1 MLIRPMD
8 GDNARGL
15 KKIAERIDAL
25 RKKLR
30 GNERLVSSA
39 QRDRLRR
46 SLERDPGTGTVDVRL
61 ERLIGGN
68 DLQGVQ
74 YLTVGAFRARSV
86 CRIVVHDTSGD
97 PMEYGTGFLVAPGV
111 LMTNQHVIRS
121 ASFAGRSVAQFDYEM
136 DASGRDR
143 TRVDFKCLSTPT
155 PITVPEPFDFALVA
169 VEPTSADGSR
179 RIDDYGYLTLN
190 PTPGKAVVG
199 EYLTIIQHPNG
210 ERKQVCVR
218 ENKLLEYDDTLP
230 RIIYATD
237 TVGGSSGSPVFNDR
251 WQVVALHRAGF
262 PRMNKKNEWLAKDG
276 TVWKAEMGDE
286 QVDWVGNEGVR
297 ISKIIEHLELHF
309 ADLEVAQRVI
319 AASRAPAPVPTE
331 SAPAGEGAVMSKDG
345 ELSVTIPVRV
355 SLRVGDLAG
364 QAAAARANAASSPAL
379 TISSGALTTEAAR
392 VAVSIDDDYSNRRG
406 YQESFLGGRA
416 AVPFPKPAR
425 GGPKALAFS
434 WKGKKSTK
442 IDYFTYSVMMHAT
455 KKLALVSAVNI
466 ETDAPKKTAR
476 PETSWRA
483 ETERIG
489 AADQL
494 GKDAYDG
501 TPFDYGHLSKSEDC
515 AFGPDLPQARLN
527 AADSFHLTNAAP
539 QLSQYNQTGWW
550 SKFEN
555 WVVQNFAADGS
566 KISVFNGPVFD
577 APRSSP
583 GPDGKVRLNLKGRS
597 APDPVFTKQKNGKTT
612 RYAIPKLFY
621 KIGVYLRRAD
631 GKPAAAAFI
640 LSQETGLAKTAGMTG
655 AALARGPQEGKN
667 LPSDED
673 VRYFQVSV
681 EEVERAT
688 GLDFG
693 PVRDWDALKHGYRPG
708 EAASVQ
714 VGGSRE
720 VASLDDLILL

>member
-8 GDNARGL
+8 GDNARSL
-15 KKIAERIDAL
+15 RKIAERIDAL

-30 GNERLVSSA
+30 GNGRLVSSA

-46 SLERDPGTGTVDVRL
+46 SLERDPGAVSVDVRL

-121 ASFAGRSVAQFDYEM
+121 ASFAGRSVAQFDYEL
-136 DASGRDR
+136 DASGRER
-143 TRVDFKCLSTPT
+143 TRVDFKCLSSPT

-169 VEPTSADGSR
+169 VEPMSADGSR
-179 RIDDYGYLTLN
+179 RIEEYGYLTLN
-190 PTPGKAVVG
+190 PTPGKAAVG

-262 PRMNKKNEWLAKDG
+262 PRMNSKSEWLAKDG
-276 TVWKAEMGDE
+276 SVWKAEMGDE

-297 ISKIIEHLELHF
+297 ISKIIEHLEANF
-309 ADLEVAQRVI
+309 ADLELSQRVI

-331 SAPAGEGAVMSKDG
+331 SAPAGEGSVMSKDG

-355 SLRVGDLAG
+355 SLRVGDLAAK
-364 QAAAARANAASSPAL
+364 AAPARGNTQSIPAL
-379 TISSGALTTEAAR
+379 GGLPTEAAG

-406 YQESFLGGRA
+406 YQESFLGARA
-416 AVPFPKPAR
+416 VIPFPKPAR
-425 GGPKALAFS
+425 GGPKALAFT

-466 ETDAPKKTAR
+466 ETDAPHKTVR
-476 PETSWRA
+476 PKTTWRA
-483 ETERIG
+483 ESERIV

-515 AFGPDLPQARLN
+515 AFGADLRQARLN

-539 QLSQYNQTGWW
+539 QLSRYNQSGWW

-566 KISVFNGPVFD
+566 KISVFNGPIFD

-597 APDPVFTKQKNGKTT
+597 SPDPVFTKNKNGKAT
-612 RYAIPKLFY
+612 RYAIPKLYY
-621 KIGVYLRRAD
+621 KIGVYMRRAD

-640 LSQETGLAKTAGMTG
+640 LSQEDGLAKTAGMSG

-667 LPSDED
+667 LPTDAD

-681 EEVERAT
+681 AEVERAT

-693 PVRDWDALKHGYRPG
+693 PVRDWDALTHGYRPG
-708 EAASVQ
+708 EAARVR

-720 VASLDDLILL
+720 VFSLDDLVLL

>member
-8 GDNARGL
+8 GDDARSL
-15 KKIAERIDAL
+15 KQIAKRIDAL

-39 QRDRLRR
+39 QRERLRR
-46 SLERDPGTGTVDVRL
+46 SLERDPEVGSVDVRL

-68 DLQGVQ
+68 DLQGVH
-74 YLTVGAFRARSV
+74 YLTIGAFRARSV
-86 CRIVVHDTSGD
+86 CRIVVHDTYGE

-121 ASFAGRSVAQFDYEM
+121 SSFAGRSVAQFDYEL
-136 DASGRDR
+136 DATGQERK
-143 TRVDFKCLSTPT
+143 RVDFACLAAPT
-155 PITVPEPFDFALVA
+155 PVTVPEPFDFALVA
-169 VEPTSADGSR
+169 VSPMSTDGAR
-179 RIDDYGYLTLN
+179 RIDDYGYLALN

-218 ENKLLEYDDTLP
+218 ENKLLEYDDSLP
-230 RIIYATD
+230 RLIYATD

-262 PRMNKKNEWLAKDG
+262 PRMNNKGEWLAKDG
-276 TVWKAEMGDE
+276 SVWTSDMGDD

-297 ISKIIEHLELHF
+297 ISKIIEHLESNF
-309 ADLEVAQRVI
+309 ADMEVARRVI
-319 AASRAPAPVPTE
+319 DASRAPAPGPTE
-331 SAPAGEGAVMSKDG
+331 SVAAHESPVMNKDG

-355 SLRVGDLAG
+355 SLRVGDLAKP
-364 QAAAARANAASSPAL
+364 AAAARANAGPNRTADAPL
-379 TISSGALTTEAAR
+379 TEAAR
-392 VAVSIDDDYSNRRG
+392 VPVAIDDDYDNRRG
-406 YQESFLGGRA
+406 YQEAFLGTRA
-416 AVPFPKPAR
+416 VIPFPKPGR
-425 GGPKALAFS
+425 NGPKALQFT

-466 ETDAPKKTAR
+466 NTGAAEKTAR
-476 PETSWRA
+476 PQTSWRA
-483 ETERIG
+483 ENERISR
-489 AADQL
+489 ADQL
-494 GKDAYDG
+494 GPDAYDG

-515 AFGPDLPQARLN
+515 AFGPDLRQARLN

-566 KISVFNGPVFD
+566 KISVFNGPIFD

-583 GPDGKVRLNLKGRS
+583 GQDGKVRLNLKGRGS
-597 APDPVFTKQKNGKTT
+597 PDPVFTKTKNGKKTQ
-612 RYAIPKLFY
+612 YAIPKLYY
-621 KIGVYLRRAD
+621 KIGVYLRRSD

-640 LSQETGLAKTAGMTG
+640 LSQEEGLAKTAGMTG
-655 AALARGPQEGKN
+655 AALARGPQEAKN
-667 LPSDED
+667 LPSDAD
-673 VRYFQVSV
+673 VRYFQISV
-681 EEVERAT
+681 EEIEKAT

-708 EAASVQ
+708 EAAIAK
-714 VGGSRE
+714 GGGARE
-720 VASLDDLILL
+720 VMSLDDLILL